1 METAGPS
8 VWPEWE
14 SEPGHGQDSGQDS
27 GLESGQDSGR
37 DRGRERV
44 ERRAPADGA
53 DPFRGR
59 IPPLDTL
66 APASRRPNRVRLRIG
81 LGAAVVLLL
90 AALLIAVIVTA
101 LGPQAGQQSLVP
113 AASGAGGHGAASS
126 GNGSVSGSPDPSGS
140 AGTNSGASGPASGAA
155 GSGTSRA
162 SPSPGATAAPVI
174 LVHVLG
180 AVLRPGL
187 FELPVGARVVDAV
200 SAAGGF
206 TAAADPAG
214 TNLARPLADGEQVYL
229 PAIGETVPG
238 GVAGS
243 GGTGGSGTGSSGG
256 SGLPAVKVNLNRA
269 TAAELDALP
278 RIGPAMA
285 QRIVDYRSA
294 NGPFAAI
301 EDLRNV
307 TGIGDK
313 TFEALK
319 DLVTV

>member
-8 VWPEWE
+8 AWPEG
-14 SEPGHGQDSGQDS
+14 EPGAGTGTGPEHRPGRAG
-27 GLESGQDSGR
+27 GLEPGAAG
-37 DRGRERV
+37 E
-44 ERRAPADGA
+44 A
-53 DPFRGR
+53 DPFRDSFPDPLHDPFPGR
-59 IPPLDTL
+59 LPPLDTL
-66 APASRRPNRVRLRIG
+66 VPAARRPSRARLRIG
-81 LGAAVVLLL
+81 LGAAVVLVL

-101 LGPQAGQQSLVP
+101 LGPQSGQQVLVP
-113 AASGAGGHGAASS
+113 GRSGAEADGPQKASPSATS
-126 GNGSVSGSPDPSGS
+126 GTGSGSGRSGS
-140 AGTNSGASGPASGAA
+140 GTGASG
-155 GSGTSRA
+155 SGTAQS
-162 SPSPGATAAPVI
+162 SPGATPAAVI

-180 AVLRPGL
+180 AVARPGL

-214 TNLARPLADGEQVYL
+214 ANLARPLADGEQVYL
-229 PAIGETVPG
+229 PAVGETVPG
-238 GVAGS
+238 GAGGGSAGGSGAGS
-243 GGTGGSGTGSSGG
+243 GPAA
-256 SGLPAVKVNLNRA
+256 GLPAVKVNLNRA

-294 NGPFAAI
+294 NGPFATI
-301 EDLRNV
+301 DDLRNV

-313 TFEALK
+313 TFDALK

>member
-1 METAGPS
+1 
-8 VWPEWE
+8 
-14 SEPGHGQDSGQDS
+14 
-27 GLESGQDSGR
+27 L
-37 DRGRERV
+37 
-44 ERRAPADGA
+44 
-53 DPFRGR
+53 
-59 IPPLDTL
+59 
-66 APASRRPNRVRLRIG
+66 
-81 LGAAVVLLL
+81 
-90 AALLIAVIVTA
+90 
-101 LGPQAGQQSLVP
+101 
-113 AASGAGGHGAASS
+113 ASS
-126 GNGSVSGSPDPSGS
+126 DSSDSPGSPGTTSG
-140 AGTNSGASGPASGAA
+140 TSGPASGAA
-155 GSGTSRA
+155 GSGTSRG
-162 SPSPGATAAPVI
+162 SPPSDATAAPVI

-206 TAAADPAG
+206 SAAADPAG
-214 TNLARPLADGEQVYL
+214 TNLARPLSDGEQVYL

-238 GVAGS
+238 GAGGA
-243 GGTGGSGTGSSGG
+243 GGTGGAGGSGAGPGGG

-285 QRIVDYRSA
+285 QRIVDFRSA
-294 NGPFAAI
+294 HGPFAAI

>member
-1 METAGPS
+1 M
-8 VWPEWE
+8 
-14 SEPGHGQDSGQDS
+14 
-27 GLESGQDSGR
+27 DSGR
-37 DRGRERV
+37 DSGLDRDRGHV

-59 IPPLDTL
+59 MSPLDTL
-66 APASRRPNRVRLRIG
+66 APAARRPNRARLRIG

-101 LGPQAGQQSLVP
+101 IGPQAGQHVLVP
-113 AASGAGGHGAASS
+113 APSGAGGRGTSTASPGAGSAS
-126 GNGSVSGSPDPSGS
+126 GPSGSP
-140 AGTNSGASGPASGAA
+140 GTNSGASGPASGAA

-162 SPSPGATAAPVI
+162 SPFPGATTAPVI

-238 GVAGS
+238 GAAGTGGPGGSGAGS
-243 GGTGGSGTGSSGG
+243 GGGA
-256 SGLPAVKVNLNRA
+256 GLPAVKVNLNRA

-294 NGPFAAI
+294 NGPFASV

>member
-1 METAGPS
+1 METAGTS
-8 VWPEWE
+8 DWPEWE
-14 SEPGHGQDSGQDS
+14 PGPGPGQE
-27 GLESGQDSGR
+27 LGR
-37 DRGRERV
+37 DRGLERARDD
-44 ERRAPADGA
+44 EAG
-53 DPFRGR
+53 PFPGR

-66 APASRRPNRVRLRIG
+66 APAARRPNRARLRIG
-81 LGAAVVLLL
+81 LGAAVVLVL

-101 LGPQAGQQSLVP
+101 LGPQAGQQVLVP
-113 AASGAGGHGAASS
+113 AAGGAAGHGASTASPLA
-126 GNGSVSGSPDPSGS
+126 SPGTSS
-140 AGTNSGASGPASGAA
+140 APGAA
-155 GSGTSRA
+155 GSGASRS
-162 SPSPGATAAPVI
+162 SPSSGGTPAAVI

-206 TAAADPAG
+206 TAAADPSG

-229 PAIGETVPG
+229 PALGETVPG
-238 GVAGS
+238 GTGGAGGT
-243 GGTGGSGTGSSGG
+243 GGTGGSAVGSGG
-256 SGLPAVKVNLNRA
+256 SAGLPAVKVNLNRA

-294 NGPFAAI
+294 NGPFAAV

>member
-1 METAGPS
+1 M
-8 VWPEWE
+8 
-14 SEPGHGQDSGQDS
+14 
-27 GLESGQDSGR
+27 DSGR
-37 DRGRERV
+37 DSGLDRDREHV

-66 APASRRPNRVRLRIG
+66 APAARRPNRARLRIG

-90 AALLIAVIVTA
+90 GALLIVVIVTA
-101 LGPQAGQQSLVP
+101 IGPQAGQHILVP
-113 AASGAGGHGAASS
+113 AASGAGGRGTSTTSPGTDSASGSS
-126 GNGSVSGSPDPSGS
+126 GSNS
-140 AGTNSGASGPASGAA
+140 ATFGPASGAA
-155 GSGTSRA
+155 GSGISRA
-162 SPSPGATAAPVI
+162 APSAAATAAPVI

-238 GVAGS
+238 GAGGT
-243 GGTGGSGTGSSGG
+243 GGTGGSGAGSGG
-256 SGLPAVKVNLNRA
+256 GAGLPAVKVNLNRA

-294 NGPFAAI
+294 NGPFASV

>member
-1 METAGPS
+1 METPRTPAWPAG
-8 VWPEWE
+8 
-14 SEPGHGQDSGQDS
+14 EPGTGQGGRPGRGHD
-27 GLESGQDSGR
+27 LEPSPTD
-37 DRGRERV
+37 
-44 ERRAPADGA
+44 AA
-53 DPFRGR
+53 DPFPVR
-59 IPPLDTL
+59 ISPLDTL
-66 APASRRPNRVRLRIG
+66 APSARRPNRARLRIG
-81 LGAAVVLLL
+81 LGAAVVLVL

-101 LGPQAGQQSLVP
+101 LGPQAGRQVLVP
-113 AASGAGGHGAASS
+113 AAGGAAGHGTPTASPGTGTATDSS
-126 GNGSVSGSPDPSGS
+126 GSTT
-140 AGTNSGASGPASGAA
+140 GTSGPASGAA
-155 GSGTSRA
+155 GSGTGRA
-162 SPSPGATAAPVI
+162 SPSPDAAPTPVI

-214 TNLARPLADGEQVYL
+214 TNLARPLSDGEQVYL

-238 GVAGS
+238 GAAGT
-243 GGTGGSGTGSSGG
+243 GGTGGSAAGSGG
-256 SGLPAVKVNLNRA
+256 AAGLPAVKVNLNRA
-269 TAAELDALP
+269 TVSELDALP

-307 TGIGDK
+307 TGIGEK
-313 TFEALK
+313 TFETLK

>member
-1 METAGPS
+1 METPRPSSWPDGEPGTGQGGRSGRGHDLEPNPADAAGPF
-8 VWPEWE
+8 P
-14 SEPGHGQDSGQDS
+14 
-27 GLESGQDSGR
+27 
-37 DRGRERV
+37 DRMS
-44 ERRAPADGA
+44 
-53 DPFRGR
+53 
-59 IPPLDTL
+59 PLDTL
-66 APASRRPNRVRLRIG
+66 SPSARRPNRARLRIG
-81 LGAAVVLLL
+81 LGAAVVLVL

-101 LGPQAGQQSLVP
+101 LGPQAGRQVLVS
-113 AASGAGGHGAASS
+113 AVGGAAGRGTSTAS
-126 GNGSVSGSPDPSGS
+126 PPASPDK
-140 AGTNSGASGPASGAA
+140 GPASGAA
-155 GSGTSRA
+155 GSGTGRA
-162 SPSPGATAAPVI
+162 SPSPDAARTPVI

-238 GVAGS
+238 GAGGTGGT
-243 GGTGGSGTGSSGG
+243 GGTGGSAAGSGG
-256 SGLPAVKVNLNRA
+256 AAGLPAVKINLNRA
-269 TAAELDALP
+269 TVSELDALP

>member
-8 VWPEWE
+8 AWPER
-14 SEPGHGQDSGQDS
+14 EPEAGTGPEHRTGQAG
-27 GLESGQDSGR
+27 GLE
-37 DRGRERV
+37 RGAAGE
-44 ERRAPADGA
+44 A
-53 DPFRGR
+53 DPFPDSFPDPLRDPFPGR
-59 IPPLDTL
+59 LPPLDTL
-66 APASRRPNRVRLRIG
+66 VPAARRPSRARLRIG
-81 LGAAVVLLL
+81 LGAAVVLVL

-101 LGPQAGQQSLVP
+101 LGPQSGQQVLVP
-113 AASGAGGHGAASS
+113 AR
-126 GNGSVSGSPDPSGS
+126 
-140 AGTNSGASGPASGAA
+140 SGASADGPQKASPSATSGTGSGSGRS
-155 GSGTSRA
+155 GSGTGA
-162 SPSPGATAAPVI
+162 SGSGTARSSPGATPAAVI

-180 AVLRPGL
+180 AVARPGL

-214 TNLARPLADGEQVYL
+214 ANLARPLADGEQVYL
-229 PAIGETVPG
+229 PAVGETVPG
-238 GVAGS
+238 GAG
-243 GGTGGSGTGSSGG
+243 GGSVGGSGVGSGPAA
-256 SGLPAVKVNLNRA
+256 GLPAVKVNLNRA

-294 NGPFAAI
+294 NGPFATI
-301 EDLRNV
+301 DDLRNV

-313 TFEALK
+313 TFDALK

>member
-1 METAGPS
+1 MENAGPS
-8 VWPEWE
+8 AWPEWE
-14 SEPGHGQDSGQDS
+14 PETAPGQEPGRFRD
-27 GLESGQDSGR
+27 LGR
-37 DRGRERV
+37 N
-44 ERRAPADGA
+44 PADEA
-53 DPFRGR
+53 ESFPGR

-66 APASRRPNRVRLRIG
+66 APAARRPSRARLRIG
-81 LGAAVVLLL
+81 LGAAVVLVL
-90 AALLIAVIVTA
+90 AALLLAVIVTA
-101 LGPQAGQQSLVP
+101 LGPQAGQHVLVP
-113 AASGAGGHGAASS
+113 ASGGAAGHGTSS
-126 GNGSVSGSPDPSGS
+126 ATPSVPPGQGSGPGN
-140 AGTNSGASGPASGAA
+140 AGSGASRSSPSSGATPDA
-155 GSGTSRA
+155 
-162 SPSPGATAAPVI
+162 VI

-206 TAAADPAG
+206 TAAADPGG

-229 PAIGETVPG
+229 PALGETVPG
-238 GVAGS
+238 GAGGA
-243 GGTGGSGTGSSGG
+243 GGTGGSAGGTSGSV
-256 SGLPAVKVNLNRA
+256 GLPSVKINLNRA

-294 NGPFAAI
+294 NGPFATI